1 MLAKQYTVYILRCG
15 DGSLYCGYTTN
26 LEHRLHVHNHLKSGA
41 KYTKNRRPVSLVYSQ
56 SYQTKSEALK
66 SEAAIKKLT
75 RIQKLALIGK

>member
-26 LEHRLHVHNHLKSGA
+26 LKHRLHAHNHLRSGA
-41 KYTKNRRPVSLVYSQ
+41 KYTKNKRPVSLVYSQ
-56 SYQTKSEALK
+56 LHQTKSEALK